1 MLGDMKSCLLLLT
14 CVAATADTRVLTLK
28 EAIDLAQRQNPDVIV
43 ARLEE
48 QKAALEVRAVAEPVV
63 PRVVVGSGLAWTTG
77 FPLSI
82 EGSAPSLFRT
92 QASRALYN
100 APQSLQV
107 AQTKQLAR
115 SSALTSA
122 NTREEA
128 VLRTALL
135 FLDLEKVVRGTE
147 VARQQVGNLE
157 RVDRTVQQ
165 RVAEGREIE
174 LEARRTGFLLTRAR
188 HRVTSLGRQQMEL
201 SQSLA
206 EVLGLPV
213 SDEIRPALEDRAD
226 LKLPSSE
233 DESVSQAVKQNK
245 EIQRLE
251 SDLVAKGFEA
261 KSFRAAR
268 LPKIDLVAQYA
279 LFARFNNYEDY
290 FRTFSRHN
298 AQLGASIQIPVLPDS
313 QQEARAAQADIE
325 GQRLRTDLSTKRN
338 HVQGETRRK
347 WQRIEEAESQRD
359 LAKLELDVWREQIS
373 VLLAQVDEGRAT
385 LRQVEEARF
394 QENER
399 WLLYYDARYA
409 VERARLELLKE
420 TGEILGALR

>member
-1 MLGDMKSCLLLLT
+1 MKL
-14 CVAATADTRVLTLK
+14 CVLFFAGLAASAEPRVLTLK
-28 EAIDLAQRQNPDVIV
+28 EAMDLAQRQNPDVIL
-43 ARLEE
+43 ARLDE
-48 QKAALEVRAVAEPVV
+48 QRAALEVRAVAEPVV

-92 QASRALYN
+92 QANRALYN
-100 APQSLQV
+100 APQAYQV

-115 SSALTSA
+115 SSAIVSA
-122 NTREEA
+122 RTREEA
-128 VLRTALL
+128 ALRTAVL
-135 FLDLEKVVRGTE
+135 FLDLEKIVRGSE
-147 VARQQVGNLE
+147 VARHQVENLE
-157 RVDRTVQQ
+157 RVDNAVRE

-174 LEARRTGFLLTRAR
+174 LEARRSGLNLARAR
-188 HRVTSLGRQQMEL
+188 QRLASLGRQQMEL

-206 EVLGLPV
+206 EVLGLPTA
-213 SDEIRPALEDRAD
+213 DELRPALEDRAD
-226 LKLPSSE
+226 VAMPASE
-233 DESVSQAVKQNK
+233 EDSVSQAVQQNK
-245 EIQRLE
+245 EVQRLE
-251 SDLVAKGFEA
+251 SDLLAKGLEA
-261 KSFRAAR
+261 KSFRAAK

-279 LFARFNNYEDY
+279 MFARFNNYEDY

-325 GQRLRTDLSTKRN
+325 GQRLRADLSAKRN
-338 HVQGETRRK
+338 HVQGETRK
-347 WQRIEEAESQRD
+347 AWQRIREAESRRE
-359 LAKLELDVWREQIS
+359 LAKLDLDVWREQIS
-373 VLLAQVDEGRAT
+373 VLLAQADEGRAT

-420 TGEILGALR
+420 TGALLAAVR